1 MVLFRLTGRC
11 VVRVRLLSW
20 ALVVATFSVF
30 TGQVSAQGPSSGGGP
45 NPSLPRMFYYPYTYF
60 PHNYWPAYG
69 PKWPE
74 QAGQPYMRPPA
85 YMARPP
91 YNAENWR
98 YEERQPQR
106 HHSGFHF
113 WLDQF

>member
-1 MVLFRLTGRC
+1 MK
-11 VVRVRLLSW
+11 VRLLSW

-98 YEERQPQR
+98 YEERQP
-106 HHSGFHF
+106 
-113 WLDQF
+113 